1 MKKFFGCLLM
11 MIITVACS
19 TDALSYPLLAH
30 WDFEGA
36 AGATSIADEVS
47 GRIATIMGGA
57 SLNGTGAVVLAGGT
71 SGQYVDLGASF
82 GEIIGNLSSYR
93 IEISYIWDGAVNG
106 GAQKWW
112 TFSQEGTTQ
121 FAMLTAVTTNETYTR
136 YQYRRDASDTQANR
150 SYGYSLVGYET
161 TIGIDYDTTL
171 GTGFG
176 VIRTFKDGVQEAYAT
191 QTRDCSLSL
200 LGETTRNYIGKSPYD
215 GGNYFDGTI
224 TDFKV
229 YGIIPEPATLAL
241 VAAGIFGLIKR
252 RK

>member
-11 MIITVACS
+11 IIVVCANNGM
-19 TDALSYPLLAH
+19 AYPLLAH

-36 AGATSIADEVS
+36 AGTTSIFDEVS
-47 GRIATIMGGA
+47 GRAATIMGGA
-57 SLNGTGAVVLAGGT
+57 SLNGTGGVVLAGGT

-93 IEISYIWDGAVNG
+93 VEISFIWDGTASG

-121 FAMLTAVTTNETYTR
+121 FAMLTCVTTNETYTR

-150 SYGYSLVGYET
+150 SFGYSLVGYET
-161 TIGIDYDTTL
+161 TIGIDYDATI
-171 GTGFG
+171 GSFG
-176 VIRTFKDGVQEAYAT
+176 AVRTFKDGVQEAYAT
-191 QTRDCSLSL
+191 QTRDVSLSL

-224 TDFKV
+224 MDFKV
-229 YGIIPEPATLAL
+229 YGIIPEPATFAF
-241 VAAGIFGLIKR
+241 VAAGIFGLIRR